1 MPTRPSH
8 PEELSLLA
16 AIHANPREDTP
27 RLVYADWL
35 QEHDQPEYAEF
46 IRLECG
52 YLPPD
57 LTVEGRKN
65 RIKELKLS
73 LDTNWPPGLPNG
85 VFFYGYY
92 RRGLPIA
99 SWSVSER
106 FVNRDSIDPFL
117 RLAES
122 KIHSCFRFGLNI
134 DVKPSGSDTSHN
146 WVDPKKLFMCTPPSR
161 TCEVC
166 LSFRHKRGR
175 PLLSLDA
182 CEEVIAALAVSKWPD
197 PSRVESL
204 WIHTPE
210 HRLQLHAKR
219 LLGQRFPGLLIV
231 S

>member
-1 MPTRPSH
+1 MTTRQFH

-52 YLPPD
+52 FLPPD
-57 LTVEGRKN
+57 LTIDGRKN
-65 RIKELKLS
+65 RIKELKRS
-73 LDTNWPPGLPNG
+73 LDTNWPGGLPNG

-92 RRGLPIA
+92 RRGIPL
-99 SWSVSER
+99 VSCSISQS
-106 FVNRDSIDPFL
+106 FVKNDSIDPFL

-122 KIHSCFRFGLNI
+122 KIHSCFRLALRI
-134 DVKPSGSDTSHN
+134 DIKPSGSDASHN
-146 WVDPKKLFMCTPPSR
+146 WIDPKKLFACVPPSR
-161 TCEVC
+161 TCEVS
-166 LSFRHKRGR
+166 LSFLQKRGR
-175 PLLSLDA
+175 PLLSLNA
-182 CEEVIAALAVSKWPD
+182 CEEVIAALAASNWPD

-219 LLGQRFPGLLIV
+219 LVGQRFPNLLLV